1 MINVNIRYKGKELST
16 ILPKCNDELRADLK
30 KAGIDLPAEK
40 LKLRSSAKE
49 QYLVGLYTNNPLD
62 DLIIDRLCNND
73 NLFELNNLCGV
84 LDNVTDH
91 ARIVNI
97 INNYVQNNNIN
108 ITNNDIENLADSI
121 QQVQNVQGDVNHY
134 KDKVGNII
142 GNTTNG
148 GFSLDGLFDW
158 FKSFI
163 NGI

>member
-73 NLFELNNLCGV
+73 NLFELNNLCGI
-84 LDNVTDH
+84 LDNVADH
-91 ARIVNI
+91 DTTRLPAPGLTLLLQR
-97 INNYVQNNNIN
+97 
-108 ITNNDIENLADSI
+108 S
-121 QQVQNVQGDVNHY
+121 QVQLWTLRRY
-134 KDKVGNII
+134 R
-142 GNTTNG
+142 
-148 GFSLDGLFDW
+148 L
-158 FKSFI
+158 
-163 NGI
+163 

>member
-91 ARIVNI
+91 DKRIHTI
-97 INNYVQNNNIN
+97 ITTEPYSYKLILDDKDE
-108 ITNNDIENLADSI
+108 TADRKTAYETELLQYTDYEKQL
-121 QQVQNVQGDVNHY
+121 QQQ
-134 KDKVGNII
+134 
-142 GNTTNG
+142 
-148 GFSLDGLFDW
+148 LDLLTQ
-158 FKSFI
+158 
-163 NGI
+163 